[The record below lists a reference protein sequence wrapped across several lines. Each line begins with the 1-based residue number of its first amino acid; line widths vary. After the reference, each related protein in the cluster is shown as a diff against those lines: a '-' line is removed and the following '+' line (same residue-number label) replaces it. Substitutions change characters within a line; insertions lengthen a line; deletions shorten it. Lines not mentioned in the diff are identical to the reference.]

1 MGLRVSSNQIHGL
14 VYVDSTSKVYLTFGK
29 IRSTVHSLFGRQ
41 DCEEYNMQYS
51 EPLYMK
57 N

>member
-14 VYVDSTSKVYLTFGK
+14 VYVDSTSKAYLTFVK
-29 IRSTVHSLFGRQ
+29 TRSTVHSLFGRQ